1 MIFIQNQKKENKKGD
16 IMKKKYNRVL
26 IKVSGEAIGKEDGR
40 GIDSQKL
47 EKVVDQIIELSKS
60 GLQVALVIGAGNFW
74 RGRYGDNY
82 MERTTS
88 DYMGMLATILN
99 ALAVQDMTESKG
111 VKTRVMTSIE
121 MRQIAE
127 PYILRRAIRHLE
139 KGRVVIF
146 AGGTGNPYFTTDSC
160 AALRAN
166 EINADLIL
174 LAKNVDGVYN
184 KDPKKYKNAKKY
196 DEVTYMQ
203 SISENLNV
211 MDTTAITL
219 CMENKI
225 PIYVFALNEE
235 RSIIRAINGEKIG
248 TIIRK

>member
-1 MIFIQNQKKENKKGD
+1 ME
-16 IMKKKYNRVL
+16 KKYNRKL
-26 IKVSGEAIGKEDGR
+26 IKLSGEAIGKEDGR
-40 GIDSQKL
+40 GIDNKKL
-47 EKVVDQIIELSKS
+47 EKVVEQIIEISKN
-60 GLQVALVIGAGNFW
+60 GVQVALVIGGGNFW
-74 RGRYGDNY
+74 RGRYGDEY

-88 DYMGMLATILN
+88 DYMGMLATTLN
-99 ALAVQDMTESKG
+99 ALALQEMTESKG
-111 VKTRVMTSIE
+111 AQTRVMTSIE
-121 MRQIAE
+121 MKQIAE
-127 PYILRRAIRHLE
+127 PYIRRRAVRHLE
-139 KGRVVIF
+139 KGRIVIF

-166 EINADLIL
+166 EIEADLIL

-184 KDPKKYKNAKKY
+184 KDPKKYSDAVKY

-203 SISENLNV
+203 SISEGLNV

-235 RSIIRAINGEKIG
+235 NSLIRALNGEKIG